1 VALRAF
7 RPPASLEVIC
17 DRGQPDFV
25 RACGESDKFAGR
37 VVTLAGP
44 WRLSGEWWRDSAF
57 ARDYYDAELSD
68 GGVYRIYREH
78 RSGEWFADGIYD

>member
-1 VALRAF
+1 MR
-7 RPPASLEVIC
+7 
-17 DRGQPDFV
+17 
-25 RACGESDKFAGR
+25 
-37 VVTLAGP
+37 
-44 WRLSGEWWRDSAF
+44 WRDSAF